1 MFSKEI
7 HEELWQN
14 ILMVFSSNEKDSRV
28 ILREEK
34 ELRVILRKI
43 VRSGETNSS
52 TVTVVS
58 SLGLLEGK
66 KEKSVISINYYS
78 FFTGS
83 TNDDVSKKRSRKLRV
98 RFYLVFKNED
108 GPNGWQELSDEEI
121 GSVLGIGRYM
131 TGSKNY
137 RWTFNNKNGFDIE
150 VAAEDLFVENI
161 DEFILETI
169 RFFHKYEWK
178 FNEVFF

>member
-52 TVTVVS
+52 T
-58 SLGLLEGK
+58 GLLEGK

-83 TNDDVSKKRSRKLRV
+83 TNDDVSKKDHES
-98 RFYLVFKNED
+98 
-108 GPNGWQELSDEEI
+108 
-121 GSVLGIGRYM
+121 
-131 TGSKNY
+131 
-137 RWTFNNKNGFDIE
+137 
-150 VAAEDLFVENI
+150 
-161 DEFILETI
+161 
-169 RFFHKYEWK
+169 
-178 FNEVFF
+178 